1 MLSDPVRA
9 REFDIVFMDILMPGL
24 SGIEVMERLGTNRPA
39 CPIIATTGSV
49 EDSTVAQLK

>member
-1 MLSDPVRA
+1 MRA

-49 EDSTVAQLK
+49 EDSIVVQLK